1 MIMKNIKETL
11 EMELR
16 VNQSMVDQLSDD
28 NIFKAEYKA
37 KVEELKQK
45 IDSLNE
51 TAVTVQESLD
61 KDIYGCD
68 MSEEIDEEYEMWLLE
83 ELNRGYKGG
92 TQSWDL

>member
-1 MIMKNIKETL
+1 MIMNIKETL

-16 VNQSMVDQLSDD
+16 VNQSMVEQLSDD

-37 KVEELKQK
+37 KVEELKQR

-51 TAVTVQESLD
+51 TAITVQESLD
-61 KDIYGCD
+61 KDIYGCG
-68 MSEEIDEEYEMWLLE
+68 MSEEVDEEYEMWLLE
-83 ELNRGYKGG
+83 ELNGGYKGG

>member
-1 MIMKNIKETL
+1 MIMNIKERL

-28 NIFKAEYKA
+28 NTFKAEYEA

-45 IDSLNE
+45 LESLNE
-51 TAVTVQESLD
+51 TAVTVQESVD
-61 KDIYGCD
+61 KDVYGCD
-68 MSEEIDEEYEMWLLE
+68 TLEENDEEYEMWLLE
-83 ELNRGYKGG
+83 ELNGGYKGG

>member
-1 MIMKNIKETL
+1 MKNIKETL

-61 KDIYGCD
+61 KDIYSYD
-68 MSEEIDEEYEMWLLE
+68 TSEEIDEEYEMWLLE
-83 ELNRGYKGG
+83 ELNGVYKGG

>member
-1 MIMKNIKETL
+1 MIMNIKESL

-16 VNQSMVDQLSDD
+16 VNQSMVNQLSDD

-45 IDSLNE
+45 IESLNE
-51 TAVTVQESLD
+51 TAITVQESVD
-61 KDIYGCD
+61 KDIYSCD
-68 MSEEIDEEYEMWLLE
+68 TVEENDEEYEMWLLE
-83 ELNRGYKGG
+83 ELNGGYKGG

>member
-1 MIMKNIKETL
+1 MIMNIKESL

-28 NIFKAEYKA
+28 NIFKSEYKA

-45 IDSLNE
+45 IESLNE
-51 TAVTVQESLD
+51 TAITVQESVD
-61 KDIYGCD
+61 KDIYSCD
-68 MSEEIDEEYEMWLLE
+68 TVEENDEEYEMWLLE
-83 ELNRGYKGG
+83 ELNGGYKGG

>member
-1 MIMKNIKETL
+1 MIMNIKESL

-16 VNQSMVDQLSDD
+16 VNQSMIDQLSDD

-45 IDSLNE
+45 IESLNE
-51 TAVTVQESLD
+51 TAVTVQESVD
-61 KDIYGCD
+61 KDIYSYD
-68 MSEEIDEEYEMWLLE
+68 TVEENDEEYEMWLLE
-83 ELNRGYKGG
+83 ELNGGYKGG

>member
-1 MIMKNIKETL
+1 MIMNIRESL

-45 IDSLNE
+45 IESLNE

-61 KDIYGCD
+61 KDIYSYD
-68 MSEEIDEEYEMWLLE
+68 AVEEIDEEYEMWLLE
-83 ELNRGYKGG
+83 ELNGGYKGG